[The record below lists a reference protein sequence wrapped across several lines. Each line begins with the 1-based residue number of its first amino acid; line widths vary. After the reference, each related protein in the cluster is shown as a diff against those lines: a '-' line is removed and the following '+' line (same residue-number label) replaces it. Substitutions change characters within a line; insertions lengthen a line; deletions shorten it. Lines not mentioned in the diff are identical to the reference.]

1 MCGIFGYIGQSS
13 QVSSALRSMS
23 EVLRH
28 RGPDDEGFLA
38 FRDGTAIALS
48 GADTPPS
55 VMEGRGS
62 GGVPR
67 GPLRSGE
74 SFDAKCWTIGHR
86 RLSIIDL
93 SAAGHQPMAADGG
106 QSWIAFN
113 GEVYN
118 FVELRQELEASGAWF
133 STSTDTEVL
142 LAAYARWGTSCF
154 ERLRGMWALAIIDV
168 ASGEL
173 VLARDPYGIK
183 PLYLC
188 SGDGWMAF
196 ASEIKAFTVLAG
208 WSAKARLD
216 GIADFLLYEQSDH
229 REESLFEGVRQLPPG
244 CLMRLPLRGDPA
256 LQAESRPERW
266 YSLTQAVTSRRRAD
280 VDIRSIVDES
290 VRLHLRADVPVGSCL
305 SGGIDSS
312 SIVALAAQRIRDLG
326 SSRSLMTITASAED
340 SRIDET
346 RYAAMAAEAAGAVL
360 NVVAPSADKLLADL
374 DALVWHQDEPFVS
387 SSIFV
392 QWCVFG
398 KARELG
404 LTVMLDGQGADE
416 AFGGYRGFVGAF
428 LSEELRHGGVRKWI
442 RRVREVR
449 SGTAL
454 PIHHLLAYT
463 VAYSSPGL
471 RRLLGLMDGRS
482 FAERT
487 WLAPGFRSIAASR
500 PDPRRAG
507 NWSSVASM
515 SMDMVERSNL
525 PMLLHWED
533 RNSMAFS
540 IEARVPFVD
549 RQVIE
554 AAIASPAGAK
564 LAQGV
569 QKQLLRGAMRGLVPD
584 AILDRKDKLGFL
596 GSEELWMTRTHRRQF
611 RALLQQAV
619 DGLPGIVSPSLLR
632 DFDAVCD
639 GRKRFDYRFWRT
651 ICLDRWRRRF
661 AATIP
666 TTEQYLRRESSP

>member
-1 MCGIFGYIGQSS
+1 MCGIFGYIGDSPLVAQ
-13 QVSSALRSMS
+13 AIHSMS

-28 RGPDDEGFLA
+28 RGPDDEGFLV
-38 FRDGTAIALS
+38 FRGGTAIALS
-48 GADTPPS
+48 GADTPSS
-55 VMEGRGS
+55 VLEDRGNR
-62 GGVPR
+62 GVPR
-67 GPLRSGE
+67 GTLRPGE
-74 SFDAKCWTIGHR
+74 PFDAQCWAIGHR
-86 RLSIIDL
+86 RLSIVDL
-93 SAAGHQPMAADGG
+93 SAAGHQPMSGDGG
-106 QSWIAFN
+106 RSWIAFN

-118 FVELRQELEASGAWF
+118 FVELRQELEAIGARF
-133 STSTDTEVL
+133 STGTDTEVL
-142 LAAYARWGTSCF
+142 LAAYARWGTDCF
-154 ERLRGMWALAIIDV
+154 GRLRGMWALAIVDIT
-168 ASGEL
+168 SGEL

-196 ASEIKAFTVLAG
+196 ASEIKAFTVLNG
-208 WSAKARLD
+208 WFAKARLD
-216 GIADFLLYEQSDH
+216 GIADFLVYEQSDH

-256 LQAESRPERW
+256 RQAESRPERW
-266 YSLTQAVTSRRRAD
+266 YNLTEAVASRGVTDA
-280 VDIRSIVDES
+280 DIRSIVDES

-346 RYAAMAAEAAGAVL
+346 RYAAMAAEAAGAIP
-360 NVVAPSADKLLADL
+360 NIVAPSADKLLADL
-374 DALVWHQDEPFVS
+374 DDLVWHQDEPFVS

-398 KARELG
+398 KAKELG

-416 AFGGYRGFVGAF
+416 AFGGYRGFIGAF
-428 LSEELRHGGVRKWI
+428 LVEELHHGGMRNWI
-442 RRVREVR
+442 RRMYEVR

-454 PIHHLLAYT
+454 PIHRLLGYT
-463 VAYSSPGL
+463 VAYSSPRL

-482 FAERT
+482 FAQRT
-487 WLAPGFRSIAASR
+487 WLSPGFRSIAASR

-525 PMLLHWED
+525 PMLLRWED

-554 AAIASPAGAK
+554 AAIATPAIAK
-564 LAQGV
+564 LGRGV
-569 QKQLLRGAMRGLVPD
+569 QKQVLRSAMRGVVPD

-596 GSEELWMTRTHRRQF
+596 SSEELWMTRTHRWQF

-619 DGLPGIVSPSLLR
+619 EGLPGIVSPSILR
-632 DFDAVCD
+632 DFDAVCE
-639 GRKRFDYRFWRT
+639 GRKRFDYRFWRS

-661 AATIP
+661 SVNIP
-666 TTEQYLRRESSP
+666 TPTRHPRP

>member
-1 MCGIFGYIGQSS
+1 MCGIFGYFGQSS
-13 QVSSALRSMS
+13 QVAGALQSMS
-23 EVLRH
+23 GVLRH
-28 RGPDDEGFLA
+28 RGPNDEGFLV
-38 FRDGTAIALS
+38 FRNGTAVALS
-48 GADTPPS
+48 GADTPSS
-55 VMEGRGS
+55 VLEDHRSGS
-62 GGVPR
+62 APR
-67 GPLRSGE
+67 APLRADE
-74 SFDAKCWTIGHR
+74 AFDAHCWTIGHR
-86 RLSIIDL
+86 RLSILDL
-93 SAAGHQPMAADGG
+93 SAAGHQPMVGDGG
-106 QSWIAFN
+106 RLWIAFN

-118 FVELRQELEASGAWF
+118 FVELRHELEASGARF
-133 STSTDTEVL
+133 STGTDTEVL
-142 LAAYARWGTSCF
+142 LAAYARWGTHCF
-154 ERLRGMWALAIIDV
+154 ERLRGMWALAIVDA

-196 ASEIKAFTVLAG
+196 ASEIKAFTVLDG

-229 REESLFEGVRQLPPG
+229 REESLFEGVHQLSPG

-256 LQAESRPERW
+256 RQAASRPEQW
-266 YSLTQAVTSRRRAD
+266 YSLTQAVASRVGAD
-280 VDIRSIVDES
+280 VDIRGIVDES
-290 VRLHLRADVPVGSCL
+290 VRLHLRADVPIGSCL

-312 SIVALAAQRIRDLG
+312 SIVALATQRIRDLG
-326 SSRSLMTITASAED
+326 SSQSLMTITASAED
-340 SRIDET
+340 PRIDET
-346 RYAAMAAEAAGAVL
+346 RYAALAAEAAGAIS
-360 NVVAPSADKLLADL
+360 NIVAPSADKLLADL

-428 LSEELRHGGVRKWI
+428 LAEELRHGGVLTWI
-442 RRVREVR
+442 RRMREVR

-454 PIHHLLAYT
+454 PIHRLLGYT
-463 VAYSSPGL
+463 VAYFSPRL
-471 RRLLGLMDGRS
+471 RRLLGLLDGRS

-487 WLAPGFRSIAASR
+487 WLDPAFRNIAASR
-500 PDPRRAG
+500 LDPRRAG
-507 NWSSVASM
+507 DWSSVASM

-525 PMLLHWED
+525 PMLLRWED

-549 RQVIE
+549 RNVIE
-554 AAIASPAGAK
+554 TAIATPAGAK
-564 LAQGV
+564 LGSGV
-569 QKQLLRGAMRGLVPD
+569 QKQALRSAMRGLVPD

-596 GSEELWMTRTHRRQF
+596 GSEELWMIHTHRRQF
-611 RALLQQAV
+611 RSLLQQAV
-619 DGLPGIVSPSLLR
+619 DGLPGIVSPSILR
-632 DFDAVCD
+632 DFDAVCE
-639 GRKRFDYRFWRT
+639 GRKRFDYRFWRV

-661 AATIP
+661 SVTIP
-666 TTEQYLRRESSP
+666 APSGTCDPN

>member
-1 MCGIFGYIGQSS
+1 
-13 QVSSALRSMS
+13 
-23 EVLRH
+23 
-28 RGPDDEGFLA
+28 
-38 FRDGTAIALS
+38 
-48 GADTPPS
+48 
-55 VMEGRGS
+55 
-62 GGVPR
+62 
-67 GPLRSGE
+67 
-74 SFDAKCWTIGHR
+74 
-86 RLSIIDL
+86 
-93 SAAGHQPMAADGG
+93 
-106 QSWIAFN
+106 
-113 GEVYN
+113 
-118 FVELRQELEASGAWF
+118 
-133 STSTDTEVL
+133 
-142 LAAYARWGTSCF
+142 
-154 ERLRGMWALAIIDV
+154 MWALAIIDV
-168 ASGEL
+168 AAGEL
-173 VLARDPYGIK
+173 VLVRDPFGIK

-188 SGDGWMAF
+188 SGNDWMAF
-196 ASEIKAFTVLAG
+196 ASEIKAFTVLDG

-229 REESLFEGVRQLPPG
+229 REESLFQGVRQIPAG

-256 LQAESRPERW
+256 RQAAFRPERW
-266 YSLTQAVTSRRRAD
+266 YSLKQAVESRGGAD
-280 VDIRSIVDES
+280 SDIRGIVDES

-312 SIVALAAQRIRDLG
+312 SIVALAAQHIRDLG
-326 SSRSLMTITASAED
+326 SSRSLVTITASAED
-340 SRIDET
+340 PRVDET
-346 RYAAMAAEAAGAVL
+346 RYAAMAAEAAGAISSI
-360 NVVAPSADKLLADL
+360 VAPSADRLLADL

-428 LSEELRHGGVRKWI
+428 LAEELRQGGVRKWI
-442 RRVREVR
+442 RRMREVR

-454 PIHHLLAYT
+454 PVHRLVGYT
-463 VAYSSPGL
+463 VAYSSPRL

-482 FAERT
+482 FAERR

-507 NWSSVASM
+507 DWSSVASM
-515 SMDMVERSNL
+515 SLDMVERSNL
-525 PMLLHWED
+525 PMLLRWED

-549 RQVIE
+549 RRVVE
-554 AAIASPAGAK
+554 TAIASPAGAK
-564 LAQGV
+564 LGSGV
-569 QKQLLRGAMRGLVPD
+569 QKQILRSAMRGLVPD

-619 DGLPGIVSPSLLR
+619 DGLPGIVSPSILR
-632 DFDAVCD
+632 DFDAVCE
-639 GRKRFDYRFWRT
+639 GRKRFDYRFWRA

-661 AATIP
+661 SVTIP
-666 TTEQYLRRESSP
+666 VP